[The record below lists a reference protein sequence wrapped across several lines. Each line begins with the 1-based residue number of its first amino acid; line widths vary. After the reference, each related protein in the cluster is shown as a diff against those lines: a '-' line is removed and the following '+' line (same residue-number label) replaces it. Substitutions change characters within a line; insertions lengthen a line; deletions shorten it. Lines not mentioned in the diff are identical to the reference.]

1 MEPRDDGSGDQE
13 SYGDMRIG
21 DLLDSE
27 YLVDEILIISHVL
40 GKSKAWVLSHLDEEI
55 PNDVEERIIELI
67 SLRKSGYPVHYITGK
82 KEFMGMEFQV
92 EEGVFIPRA
101 ETETFVEIVLSFIKE
116 KGIKTVAEIGI
127 GSGAIGVSLAKIGGV
142 FVLGTDVSW
151 KAVEVAKR
159 NARRLGVEKMVD
171 FRAGE
176 FLEPFLE
183 ELDRIEL
190 VVSNPPYIE
199 EDFVVPPEVSFE
211 PSEALFSGKDGMDFI
226 REYFRRYGRRWDVMM
241 EFSGKEHAKGVLKEL
256 CPDIEFHTD
265 LDGVERFFFCPSV

>member
-1 MEPRDDGSGDQE
+1 MK
-13 SYGDMRIG
+13 IG

-55 PNDVEERIIELI
+55 PRDAEEKLVELI

-82 KEFMGMEFQV
+82 KEFMGLEFHV

-116 KGIKTVAEIGI
+116 RGIKTVAEIGI
-127 GSGAIGVSLAKIGGV
+127 GSGAIGISLARFGGV
-142 FVLGTDVSW
+142 FVFGTDVSE
-151 KAVEVAKR
+151 KAVEVAKM
-159 NARRLGVEKMVD
+159 NAKRLGVEEKVD
-171 FRAGE
+171 FRKGE
-176 FLEPFLE
+176 FLEPFSE
-183 ELDRIEL
+183 ELDRIDL

-199 EDFVVPPEVSFE
+199 EDFVVPPEVSYE
-211 PSEALFSGKDGMDFI
+211 PSEALFSGKDGMDFM

-241 EFSGKEHAKGVLKEL
+241 EFSGKEHAKVVLREL
-256 CPDIEFHTD
+256 CPNVEFYRD
-265 LDGVERFFFCPSV
+265 LDGVERFFFCPSA